1 MYDGNE
7 AYDDFIRDTTTV
19 TNGISKIG
27 QSIGNLIGYLNNDN
41 KKAGNDFVFTGQST
55 DLGYFAN
62 NDKMPLSMIEDI
74 PDESLK
80 HAIKDEL
87 GKAMLDGKLAFDKEN
102 NTLVITEKGKEYINR
117 PEFKRAAAENISN
130 TLAETQV
137 QTETVNIELNGTTQD
152 LNFFNHADE
161 LNLAD
166 IVASN
171 DKEAVQNVLSNLG
184 KMKDSGLVSVSDN
197 VVKITEKGKSVLNSD
212 LFKLASKGAAQGAAE
227 KAAAAAGSVPGVI
240 IVAAKKAVN
249 VAANL
254 IKR

>member
-1 MYDGNE
+1 MYDENAAFDE
-7 AYDDFIRDTTTV
+7 YIKTV
-19 TNGISKIG
+19 ATAGRSVAT
-27 QSIGNLIGYLNNDN
+27 LIDYLNKN
-41 KKAGNDFVFTGQST
+41 KNSKNATTNDFVFTGQST
-55 DLGYFAN
+55 DLGYFNTN
-62 NDKMPLSMIEDI
+62 NTMPLSMIESI

-117 PEFKRAAAENISN
+117 SEFKRAAAENISH
-130 TLAETQV
+130 TLTETQV
-137 QTETVNIELNGTTQD
+137 QTETINIELNGTTQD

-171 DKEAVQNVLSNLG
+171 DKEAVQNVLSNLS

-212 LFKLASKGAAQGAAE
+212 LFKLASKGAAQGAA
-227 KAAAAAGSVPGVI
+227 AAGSVPGVI
-240 IVAAKKAVN
+240 IVAAKKAVDA
-249 VAANL
+249 AANL

>member
-1 MYDGNE
+1 MYDENAAFDE
-7 AYDDFIRDTTTV
+7 YVKTV
-19 TNGISKIG
+19 ATAGRSVAT
-27 QSIGNLIGYLNNDN
+27 LIDYLNKDKN
-41 KKAGNDFVFTGQST
+41 KVASNNGFVFTGQST
-55 DLGYFAN
+55 DLGYFKN
-62 NDKMPLSMIEDI
+62 NNTMPLSMIDNL

-80 HAIKDEL
+80 HAVKDEL

-102 NTLVITEKGKEYINR
+102 NALVITEKGTEYINR
-117 PEFKRAAAENISN
+117 PEFKRAAAENISH

-171 DKEAVQNVLSNLG
+171 DKEAVQNILSNLG

-197 VVKITEKGKSVLNSD
+197 VVKITEKGKTVLNSD
-212 LFKLASKGAAQGAAE
+212 LFKFASKGAVQGTAG
-227 KAAAAAGSVPGVI
+227 KAAAAGSIPGVI
-240 IVAAKKAVN
+240 VVAAKKAVD

>member
-1 MYDGNE
+1 MYDENAAFDE
-7 AYDDFIRDTTTV
+7 YVKTV
-19 TNGISKIG
+19 ATAGRSVAT
-27 QSIGNLIGYLNNDN
+27 LIDYLNKDKN
-41 KKAGNDFVFTGQST
+41 KAAANNGFVFTGQST
-55 DLGYFAN
+55 DLGYFNTN
-62 NDKMPLSMIEDI
+62 NTMPLSMIESI

-117 PEFKRAAAENISN
+117 SEFKRAAAENISH

-137 QTETVNIELNGTTQD
+137 QTETINIELNGTTQD

-171 DKEAVQNVLSNLG
+171 DKEAVQNVLSNLS

-212 LFKLASKGAAQGAAE
+212 LFKLASKGAAQGAA
-227 KAAAAAGSVPGVI
+227 AAGSVPGVI
-240 IVAAKKAVN
+240 IVAAKKAVD

>member
-1 MYDGNE
+1 MYDENAAFDE
-7 AYDDFIRDTTTV
+7 YVKTV
-19 TNGISKIG
+19 AIAGRSVAT
-27 QSIGNLIGYLNNDN
+27 LIDYLNKNKND
-41 KKAGNDFVFTGQST
+41 KKAPTNDFVFTGQST
-55 DLGYFAN
+55 DLGYFKN
-62 NDKMPLSMIEDI
+62 NNTMPLSMIDNL

-80 HAIKDEL
+80 HAVKDEL

-137 QTETVNIELNGTTQD
+137 QTETIKFELNGTTQD

-171 DKEAVQNVLSNLG
+171 DKGAVQNVLSNLG
-184 KMKDSGLVSVSDN
+184 KMKDSGLISVTDN
-197 VVKITEKGKSVLNSD
+197 VVKITEKGRNVLNSD
-212 LFKLASKGAAQGAAE
+212 LFKFASKGAVQGAAG
-227 KAAAAAGSVPGVI
+227 KAAAAGSVPGVI
-240 IVAAKKAVN
+240 VVVAKKAVD

>member
-7 AYDDFIRDTTTV
+7 LFDELTHVATSAGRTV
-19 TNGISKIG
+19 AM
-27 QSIGNLIGYLNNDN
+27 LLDYLNKNKNDKN
-41 KKAGNDFVFTGQST
+41 TPVNDFVFTGQST

-62 NDKMPLSMIEDI
+62 NDKMLLSMIDNL

-80 HAIKDEL
+80 HAVKDEL
-87 GKAMLDGKLAFDKEN
+87 GKAMLDGKISFDKES
-102 NTLVITEKGKEYINR
+102 NTFSITEKGKEYINR
-117 PEFKRAAAENISN
+117 SEFKRAAAENISH

-137 QTETVNIELNGTTQD
+137 QTETINIELNGTTQD

-171 DKEAVQNVLSNLG
+171 DKEAVQNVLSNLV

-197 VVKITEKGKSVLNSD
+197 VVKITEKGKNVLNSD

-227 KAAAAAGSVPGVI
+227 KAAAAAGSIPGVI
-240 IVAAKKAVN
+240 VVAAKKAVD

>member
-1 MYDGNE
+1 MYDENAAFDE
-7 AYDDFIRDTTTV
+7 YVKTV
-19 TNGISKIG
+19 ATAGRSVAT
-27 QSIGNLIGYLNNDN
+27 LIDYLNKNKND
-41 KKAGNDFVFTGQST
+41 KKAPTNDFVFTGQST
-55 DLGYFAN
+55 DLGYFNTN
-62 NDKMPLSMIEDI
+62 NTMPLSMIESI

-117 PEFKRAAAENISN
+117 SEFKRAAAENISH
-130 TLAETQV
+130 TLTETQV
-137 QTETVNIELNGTTQD
+137 QTETINIELNGTTQD

-171 DKEAVQNVLSNLG
+171 DKEAVQNVLSNLS

-212 LFKLASKGAAQGAAE
+212 LFKLASKGAAQGAA
-227 KAAAAAGSVPGVI
+227 AAGSVPGVI
-240 IVAAKKAVN
+240 IVAAKKAVDA
-249 VAANL
+249 AANL

>member
-1 MYDGNE
+1 MYDENAAFDE
-7 AYDDFIRDTTTV
+7 YVKTV
-19 TNGISKIG
+19 ATAGRSVAT
-27 QSIGNLIGYLNNDN
+27 LIDYLNKNKND
-41 KKAGNDFVFTGQST
+41 KKAPTNDFVFTGQST
-55 DLGYFAN
+55 DLGYFNTN
-62 NDKMPLSMIEDI
+62 NTMPLSMIESI

-117 PEFKRAAAENISN
+117 SEFKRAAAENISH

-137 QTETVNIELNGTTQD
+137 QTETINIELNGTTQD

-171 DKEAVQNVLSNLG
+171 DKEAVQNVLSNLS

-212 LFKLASKGAAQGAAE
+212 LFKLASKGAAQGAA
-227 KAAAAAGSVPGVI
+227 AAGSVPGVI
-240 IVAAKKAVN
+240 IVAAKKAVD